1 MKGQALV
8 TLLFFMVIATTVTT
22 AAVLVIVVNSASG
35 SKFQDGSV
43 AYQIAQSGAD
53 NAILRLLRDPGYSG
67 EILPVGSGSATITR
81 AGSGTAANPYIIL
94 SVGQIGNFIK
104 KVQVRASYNNDQE
117 LDIISQTEVF

>member
-22 AAVLVIVVNSASG
+22 AAILVIAVNSASG

-43 AYQIAQSGAD
+43 AYEIAQSGAD
-53 NAILRLLRDPGYSG
+53 NAVLRLLRDPSYSG
-67 EILPVGSGSATITR
+67 EILPVGSGSATVTLT
-81 AGSGTAANPYIIL
+81 GSGTAADPYIIL

-104 KVQVRASYNNDQE
+104 KVQVRASYNSDQE